1 MAIDG
6 TLRRPDHR
14 KKGAA
19 VPKNLLTPFLI
30 AVLACIS
37 PAALADTDT
46 EIRAALDFYAE
57 MWNQDDVDALGGYYD
72 PGFVLITDQG
82 RIALGKRLDDLKAIG
97 KDGGDRGTLSISD
110 VDVAELGPKSAIA
123 HGRIRLVFDDG
134 SEIASWFVTAYRKT
148 PFGWKAVLTRQ

>member
-1 MAIDG
+1 M
-6 TLRRPDHR
+6 
-14 KKGAA
+14 
-19 VPKNLLTPFLI
+19 PKNLLTPFLV

-72 PGFVLITDQG
+72 SGFVLITDLG
-82 RIALGKRLDDLKAIG
+82 RIARGKRLDDLKAIG

-110 VDVAELGPKSAIA
+110 VVVTEGDAGAAAATFTVTPSIEAPDAVVLAG
-123 HGRIRLVFDDG
+123 DDG
-134 SEIASWFVTAYRKT
+134 VEWV
-148 PFGWKAVLTRQ
+148 GHGGGVLEHSIVK